1 MGLLLFRTHLHGENS
16 SPQSVFYIDRFA
28 IRQRWRQCNIVPR
41 FLPYSFIRGEGDN
54 PGNEVDSNKNVT

>member
-1 MGLLLFRTHLHGENS
+1 MGLLLCRTHLNGENS
-16 SPQSVFYIDRFA
+16 SPQSSFYINRFA

-41 FLPYSFIRGEGDN
+41 FLPYSFIWGEGDN